1 MSATQRLLQRL
12 DEIGQSLARSGHAL
26 GLLGLGSVGLEL
38 ERLDAHSDL
47 DFFAIVQPGHKAQY
61 LTDLSWLSDIAPVAY
76 AFRNTADGYKL
87 LYADDIFCEFAIF
100 EPDELKVIP
109 FAEGRWVWRAPGLD
123 ESLRTPQRT
132 TAPDPFSRTGEW
144 QLGEALTC
152 LYVGLKR
159 HARGETLSAQRFIQH
174 YAVDRVLELA
184 ELTDADGATGPRD
197 PFSVERRLEQRR
209 PALARELPRF
219 VQGYGRNR
227 ESALALLSY
236 LARCYGVSAA
246 LAEKIGALCA
256 D

>member
-1 MSATQRLLQRL
+1 MDSKHRLLQRL
-12 DEIGQSLARSGHAL
+12 DKIGQSLARSGHAL

-47 DFFAIVQPGHKAQY
+47 DFFVLVQPGHKVEY
-61 LTDLSWLSDIAPVAY
+61 LADLSWLSDVAPLAY

-87 LYADDIFCEFAIF
+87 LFADDIFCEFAIF
-100 EPDELKVIP
+100 EPAELKAIP
-109 FAEGRWVWRAPGLD
+109 FAEGRWVWRAPGVD
-123 ESLRTPQRT
+123 EALGVPARAAT
-132 TAPDPFSRTGEW
+132 PDPLTRTVEW

-152 LYVGLKR
+152 LYVGLQR

-184 ELTDADGATGPRD
+184 ELMDEAGHGPRD
-197 PFSVERRLEQRR
+197 PFAVERRLEQRR

-219 VQGYGRNR
+219 VQGYSRNR
-227 ESALALLSY
+227 ESALAVLSY
-236 LARCYGVSAA
+236 LARCYGVNAA

>member
-1 MSATQRLLQRL
+1 MSATQRLLERL
-12 DEIGQSLARSGHAL
+12 DDIGRSLARSGHAL

-38 ERLDAHSDL
+38 GRLDAHSDL
-47 DFFAIVQPGHKAQY
+47 DFFALVQPGHKADY
-61 LTDLSWLSDIAPVAY
+61 LNDLSWLSDVAPIAY

-87 LYADDIFCEFAIF
+87 LFADDIFCEFAIF
-100 EPDELKVIP
+100 EPEELKAIP
-109 FAEGRWVWRAPGLD
+109 FAQGRWVWRAPGTD
-123 ESLRTPQRT
+123 ESLRSPQRNP
-132 TAPDPFSRTGEW
+132 APDPLSRTVEW

-152 LYVGLKR
+152 LYIGLKR

-174 YAVDRVLELA
+174 YAVDRALELA
-184 ELTDADGATGPRD
+184 ELTDEGGATGPRD
-197 PFSVERRLEQRR
+197 PFAVERRLEQRR

-219 VQGYGRNR
+219 VQGYHRNR

-236 LARCYGVSAA
+236 LARRYGVNAA